1 MTCRFVLSLVDLYL
15 NGIFNEV
22 RVVKRVR
29 CNDTF

>member
-1 MTCRFVLSLVDLYL
+1 MTCGLALSLVDLYL

-22 RVVKRVR
+22 RAGKRGK